1 MDNRFRHRIKVTTIL
16 HFTIVVLLMILPVVF
31 SWFIKRRD
39 RNSIMFVD
47 FTVAIPGDT
56 TLPVER
62 EFKPATDTK
71 NDMPD
76 ASQPKSKSKVQKST
90 KLVKR
95 SQVAQGGTTRTS
107 NLSPEEIRRLL
118 AAGARISDRTS
129 IPDDYQIVGYYNIVR
144 QAMYDAWIQPSSL
157 AGTVGLSAEVEI
169 RVQRNGGITQRN
181 MTRRSGNSLMD
192 DSVMKAVHSVSM
204 LRPLP
209 PEFPGAYKDITITF
223 ELTTGGG

>member
-1 MDNRFRHRIKVTTIL
+1 MDTRFRSRLKITTIL
-16 HFTIVVLLMILPVVF
+16 HFAIVLLLMILPVVF
-31 SWFIKRRD
+31 SWFIQRRD
-39 RNSIMFVD
+39 RNMITFVD

-56 TLPVER
+56 TVPVDR
-62 EFKPATDTK
+62 EFKPAADTK
-71 NDMPD
+71 NDIPD
-76 ASQPKSKSKVQKST
+76 ASQPASKSKVQKST
-90 KLVKR
+90 KLIKR
-95 SQVAQGGTTRTS
+95 SQAVQGGTTKTS

-144 QAMYDAWIQPSSL
+144 QAMYDAWIQPGSL

-169 RVQRNGGITQRN
+169 RVLRNGAIAQRN

-192 DSVMKAVHSVSM
+192 DSVMKAVNSVSL

-209 PEFPGAYKDITITF
+209 PEVSGAYKDITITF
-223 ELTTGGG
+223 ELTRGGA